1 MPGDVVAVS
10 RETECIGSKAN
21 CRDCATFHG
30 KPQGA
35 LDHCVDLGWD
45 CGLTIR
51 KAVAVDHSTPDR
63 EDQAPSTFGNQM
75 PVQRRLILGLVVF
88 VAGGSVAVT
97 AGYAIHLRSER
108 HRLGVEAE
116 LTEFFHLP
124 CEVGQIRGSTFSS
137 RRFENVVIHLPDRR
151 DQVFSCTNATWHE
164 DSVDGSLVNRLEM
177 KGGTLMLGSE
187 HWEKG
192 DYRTVL
198 ESGLGHDFAE
208 LNLRRVDIADFQ
220 VVFRQGG
227 FSIRCAGVEGV
238 VDMQS
243 GEHGVARL
251 RAYRLNDAPVDEG
264 VSIAARFDV
273 RNGLNV
279 TDVALEL
286 PTVPL
291 ASIGLD
297 ATLGASAPQGRFSG
311 EVRYL
316 RPKSDQ
322 PPEIRVSGKLTDAQL
337 RELTQRVPFGPFEG
351 HASVDVDEARIS
363 NSLVTHLR
371 GGGSIQNLSLASFAG
386 MLNLE
391 KLSGRASLAVDPVH
405 ISLGQIHR
413 LRMEGRVE
421 GVMLDEFLG
430 AIAQGNATGRLTIRV
445 QNFDIEENAIKAA
458 DIEVVAVPPPGRPG
472 TIDRKLILSAAQ
484 RFLDFTWPDS
494 LPQSIL
500 PEKLE
505 YVQFGARLL
514 IRDNQLRILG
524 THGASGDVILTIR
537 VFGQDFGVVKQ
548 RPGAIDLT
556 PAINELLDR
565 VRSYDPHRVRELI
578 RR

>member
-1 MPGDVVAVS
+1 MKMP
-10 RETECIGSKAN
+10 
-21 CRDCATFHG
+21 
-30 KPQGA
+30 
-35 LDHCVDLGWD
+35 L
-45 CGLTIR
+45 
-51 KAVAVDHSTPDR
+51 
-63 EDQAPSTFGNQM
+63 
-75 PVQRRLILGLVVF
+75 QRRLILGLVAI
-88 VAGGSVAVT
+88 VAGGSIAVT
-97 AGYAIHLRSER
+97 AGFAIHLRSES
-108 HRLGVEAE
+108 HRLSVEAE
-116 LTEFFHLP
+116 LTDFFHLP
-124 CEVGQIRGSTFSS
+124 CEVGQILGSTFSS

-151 DQVFSCTNATWHE
+151 DQVFTCTNATWHE
-164 DSVDGSLVNRLEM
+164 DAVDGRYVNRLEM
-177 KGGTLMLGSE
+177 HGGSLMLGSE
-187 HWEKG
+187 HWERG

-208 LNLRRVDIADFQ
+208 LNLSRVDIADFL
-220 VVFRQGG
+220 VVFRQAG
-227 FSIRCAGVEGV
+227 FSLQCAGVEGV
-238 VDMQS
+238 VDLQA

-251 RAYRLNDAPVDEG
+251 RAYRLNNAAVEEG
-264 VSIAARFDV
+264 VSIAARFDI

-279 TDVALEL
+279 TDVALDL

-297 ATLGASAPQGRFSG
+297 AMLGTASPKGRFSG

-316 RPKSDQ
+316 RPASEE
-322 PPEIRVSGKLTDAQL
+322 PPEVRVSGKLTDVQL
-337 RELTQRVPFGPFEG
+337 SELTQRVPFGPFEG
-351 HASVDVDEARIS
+351 QASVDVDEARIS

-371 GGGSIQNLSLASFAG
+371 GGGSIRNLSLSAFAG
-386 MLNLE
+386 MLNIE
-391 KLSGRASLAVDPVH
+391 KLSGKASLSVEPVQ
-405 ISLGQIHR
+405 IALGQIHR
-413 LRMEGRVE
+413 LRMEGRVD

-430 AIAQGNATGRLTIRV
+430 VIARGNATGRLTIRV
-445 QNFDIEENAIKAA
+445 HNFDIEENAIKAA

-472 TIDRKLILSAAQ
+472 TIDRGLILSAAQ
-484 RFLDFTWPDS
+484 QFLDFTWPES

-524 THGASGDVILTIR
+524 THGPSGDVILTIR

-556 PAINELLDR
+556 PAINAILER
-565 VRSYDPHRVRELI
+565 VRTYDPHRVRELI